1 MILFYTIDLILFI
14 TLDVVI
20 LQQALKM
27 KSTYYSEMRFTSMS
41 SISHRTR
48 VCFILLCLLANI
60 TRTISIIILDLTWPI
75 VSEYRLL
82 LKNETNIEEWSLD
95 LLRTLP
101 SLVYLSS
108 YSVVVLFWAHVYYT
122 SILISTPQM
131 VSFFVAINTII
142 YGLYIIGM
150 VVSLFSNILS
160 FASISMFL
168 LAISYI
174 SISISM
180 LYYGIKVV
188 SHLTRRA
195 ASGTI
200 LRYNVIQRVLFLTI
214 FCPVLLFI
222 RGIISGVQCIYSIIG
237 FPTYFKIFD
246 KTPIGDSV
254 IFILTELFPSI
265 VIVVSFWQK
274 ISPSTLTVSTR
285 GLGFTSGVFS
295 NIQNTNDNYNTHHS
309 FHLIQN
315 INALNNIDE
324 LVKKK
329 DREIS

>member
-1 MILFYTIDLILFI
+1 
-14 TLDVVI
+14 
-20 LQQALKM
+20 M

-60 TRTISIIILDLTWPI
+60 TRTISIIILDLTLPI
-75 VSEYRLL
+75 VSEYRFF

-131 VSFFVAINTII
+131 VSFFIVINTII
-142 YGLYIIGM
+142 YGLYIIG
-150 VVSLFSNILS
+150 VVISLFSNIFS
-160 FASISMFL
+160 FVTFSTFL
-168 LAISYI
+168 LTVSYI

-222 RGIISGVQCIYSIIG
+222 RGVISGVQFIYSVVGVPI
-237 FPTYFKIFD
+237 YFKLLD
-246 KTPIGDSV
+246 KTPIGDSL

-285 GLGFTSGVFS
+285 GLGFTSGIFS
-295 NIQNTNDNYNTHHS
+295 NIQNTNENFNTRHS

-324 LVKKK
+324 LVRKKG
-329 DREIS
+329 REIS

>member
-1 MILFYTIDLILFI
+1 
-14 TLDVVI
+14 
-20 LQQALKM
+20 M

-48 VCFILLCLLANI
+48 VCFILLCLLANV

-75 VSEYRLL
+75 VSEYRFLL
-82 LKNETNIEEWSLD
+82 ENGTNIEEWSLD

-108 YSVVVLFWAHVYYT
+108 YSVVVLFWAHIYYT

-131 VSFFVAINTII
+131 ISFFIAINTII
-142 YGLYIIGM
+142 YGFYIIGM
-150 VVSLFSNILS
+150 AVSLFSNLLS
-160 FASISMFL
+160 FAGFSMFL
-168 LAISYI
+168 LAILYI

-180 LYYGIKVV
+180 LYYGIKVI

-214 FCPVLLFI
+214 FCPILLFI
-222 RGIISGVQCIYSIIG
+222 RGIISGIQCIYSIIG
-237 FPTYFKIFD
+237 VPAYFKIFD
-246 KTPIGDSV
+246 KTPIGDSL

-295 NIQNTNDNYNTHHS
+295 NINNTNENHNTHHS
-309 FHLIQN
+309 LNLIQN

-324 LVKKK
+324 LVKKVEK
-329 DREIS
+329 